1 LQNKSKEFCEVYR
14 RANPIPLARAKVPV
28 LEVIGD
34 QTNFALCESL
44 VVADYIAERYPNV
57 GLIPTNSVEDRA
69 TMRLFVELFGSS
81 FSYWNILR
89 SQGDEEKFQLAIEE
103 FKQGLINVNAF
114 LEKMGD
120 SSRGPFLFGDQFSLA
135 ECNTAPFLQRA
146 CNVLPVF
153 TGGTNSVFVD
163 PIKFCDEQDL
173 SRLKTWIMAVL
184 ARPSVKATE
193 LPKEEMIQ
201 SVTKMLKRFA
211 EMEKK

>member
-1 LQNKSKEFCEVYR
+1 MQNKSKEFCEVYR

-89 SQGDEEKFQLAIEE
+89 SQGDEEKFQLAVEE

>member
-1 LQNKSKEFCEVYR
+1 MQNKSKEFCEAYA

-28 LEVIGD
+28 LEVVGD
-34 QTNFALCESL
+34 RTNFALCESL

-69 TMRLFVELFGSS
+69 TMRLFVELCGSS

-89 SQGDEEKFQLAIEE
+89 SQGDDEKFDLAVEE
-103 FKQGLINVNAF
+103 FHQGLINVNAF

-135 ECNTAPFLQRA
+135 ECDTAPFLQRA

-153 TGGTNSVFVD
+153 TGVDSVLVD

-201 SVTKMLKRFA
+201 SVTKMLNRFA

>member
-1 LQNKSKEFCEVYR
+1 
-14 RANPIPLARAKVPV
+14 
-28 LEVIGD
+28 
-34 QTNFALCESL
+34 
-44 VVADYIAERYPNV
+44 
-57 GLIPTNSVEDRA
+57 
-69 TMRLFVELFGSS
+69 
-81 FSYWNILR
+81 LR
-89 SQGDEEKFQLAIEE
+89 SQGDDEKFDLAVKE
-103 FKQGLINVNAF
+103 FHQGLINVNAF

-135 ECNTAPFLQRA
+135 ECDTAPFLQRA

-153 TGGTNSVFVD
+153 TGVDSVLVD

-201 SVTKMLKRFA
+201 SVTKMLNRFA

>member
-1 LQNKSKEFCEVYR
+1 M
-14 RANPIPLARAKVPV
+14 PV

>member
-1 LQNKSKEFCEVYR
+1 LQNKSKELCEAYA
-14 RANPIPLARAKVPV
+14 RANPLPLARAKVPV

-34 QTNFALCESL
+34 HTNFALCESL

-57 GLIPTNSVEDRA
+57 GLIPTNSV
-69 TMRLFVELFGSS
+69 
-81 FSYWNILR
+81 LR
-89 SQGDEEKFQLAIEE
+89 SQGDDEKFDLAVEE
-103 FKQGLINVNAF
+103 FHQGLINVNAF

-201 SVTKMLKRFA
+201 SVTKMLNRFA